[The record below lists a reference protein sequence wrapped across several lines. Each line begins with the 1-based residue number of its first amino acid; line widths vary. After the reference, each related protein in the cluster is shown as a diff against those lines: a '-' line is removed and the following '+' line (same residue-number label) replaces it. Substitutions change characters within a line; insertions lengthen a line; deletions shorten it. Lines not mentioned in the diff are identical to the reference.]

1 MLSRLAVQRLS
12 QTVFDETPAEFFNVV
27 VKDGPVV
34 STWPAAPRSG
44 QIICREF
51 SVQKVRQTMQNFN
64 ADTYILKKRLFSPR
78 GHSCLWFA
86 RP

>member
-51 SVQKVRQTMQNFN
+51 SVQKVRQTMQNFSQCG
-64 ADTYILKKRLFSPR
+64 YLYFKKETFLASRS
-78 GHSCLWFA
+78 
-86 RP
+86 